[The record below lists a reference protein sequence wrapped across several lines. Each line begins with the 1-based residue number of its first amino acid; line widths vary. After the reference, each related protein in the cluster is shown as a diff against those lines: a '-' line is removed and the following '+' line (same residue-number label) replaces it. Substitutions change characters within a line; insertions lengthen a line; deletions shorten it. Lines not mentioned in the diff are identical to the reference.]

1 MQASIIISA
10 AIAVFVAGG
19 SVNSQITYSNW
30 QPAQKLT
37 QGGVDPN
44 CILVFE
50 DCPVQWF
57 WAPTGTVITCGAG
70 LTGWRA
76 PAWPTGDQFFC
87 CAGSGRWRY
96 VMSGGLV
103 FDIHTDCN

>member
-1 MQASIIISA
+1 MRGAPVIC
-10 AIAVFVAGG
+10 AIAAVTIASSAG
-19 SVNSQITYSNW
+19 NSQITYSNW
-30 QPAQKLT
+30 QPAQQLT

-50 DCPVQWF
+50 DCPVRWL
-57 WAPTGTVITCGAG
+57 WVPTGFEITCGAG

-87 CAGSGRWRY
+87 CSGSGRWRY

-103 FDIHTDCN
+103 FDIHVGCN